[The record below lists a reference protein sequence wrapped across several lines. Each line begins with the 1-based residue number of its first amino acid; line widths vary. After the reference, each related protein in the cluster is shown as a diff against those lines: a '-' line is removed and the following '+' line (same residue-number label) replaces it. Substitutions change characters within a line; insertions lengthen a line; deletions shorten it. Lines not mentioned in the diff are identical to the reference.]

1 MAYVFGVIASIGVVA
16 SVLVSAWQTRELA
29 RQTAINNGIAG
40 ATARYNGLERLHY
53 VESFIVSDPGLHAY
67 FYEGAELPTEGNERW
82 RVLNLLRML
91 ADTVDYGLM
100 VNELNPEIRSSDGW
114 RHYALLLRASSPAF
128 VHVVNEHPEWWVAL
142 SAHWAANP
150 ESTV

>member
-1 MAYVFGVIASIGVVA
+1 MGDLFGVIASVGVVA
-16 SVLVSAWQTRELA
+16 SLLVSAWQTRELT
-29 RQTAINNGIAG
+29 RQTTINNGIAG

-53 VESFIVSDPGLHAY
+53 VETFIAAEPELHAY
-67 FYEGAELPTEGNERW
+67 FYGGVELPADGIERW
-82 RVLNLLRML
+82 RVVNLLRML

-114 RHYALLLRASSPAF
+114 RDYALLLRASSPAF
-128 VHVVNEHPEWWVAL
+128 VHVVNEHPEWWVEL

-150 ESTV
+150 GADG

>member
-1 MAYVFGVIASIGVVA
+1 MADIFGVIASIGVVA
-16 SVLVSAWQTRELA
+16 SLLVSAWQTRELT

-53 VESFIVSDPGLHAY
+53 VESFIAAEPELHGY
-67 FYEGAELPTEGNERW
+67 FYGGLELPAEGNERW

-100 VNELNPEIRSSDGW
+100 VNDLNPEIRSSDGW
-114 RHYALLLRASSPAF
+114 QDYALLLRASSPAF
-128 VHVVNEHPEWWVAL
+128 VYVVNEHPNWWAAL
-142 SAHWAANP
+142 SGHWAANP
-150 ESTV
+150 IAGD